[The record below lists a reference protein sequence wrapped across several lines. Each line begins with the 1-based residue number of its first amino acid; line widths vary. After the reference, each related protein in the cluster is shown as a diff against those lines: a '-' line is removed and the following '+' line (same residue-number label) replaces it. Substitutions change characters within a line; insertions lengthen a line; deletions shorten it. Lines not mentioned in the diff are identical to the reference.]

1 MELITFCQLEG
12 PEGLFS
18 FHNSKSSPF
27 EQNIV
32 ISLHD
37 IFVTKVRAL
46 HSFVSA
52 LGRICL
58 TTETAYVKAATLT
71 VIVNSNL

>member
-37 IFVTKVRAL
+37 TKVRAL

-71 VIVNSNL
+71 VVVNSNL